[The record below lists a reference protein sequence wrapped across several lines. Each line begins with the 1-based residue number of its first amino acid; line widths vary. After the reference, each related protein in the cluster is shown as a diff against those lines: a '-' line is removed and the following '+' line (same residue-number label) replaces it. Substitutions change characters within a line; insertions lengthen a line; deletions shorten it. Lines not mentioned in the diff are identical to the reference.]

1 MQIENEKCEN
11 NMEQYLSL
19 DKNERVP
26 FKISMHLISCK
37 KCRTQIKMLKT
48 AEKVCKHSII
58 IATPINDSTIE
69 NIMQKVSPET
79 YKTLSQKNS
88 SLHKWII
95 GSLIIP
101 VMMFIPAIFTT
112 SAMNIDL
119 LSLFYALLLAI
130 YIASYCCVFALG
142 NVDLFVKKISAKVKL

>member
-1 MQIENEKCEN
+1 MQIKNEKCGN
-11 NMEQYLSL
+11 SMEQYLSL

-26 FKISMHLISCK
+26 LKISMHLLSCK
-37 KCRTQIKMLKT
+37 KCRAQIKMLKT

-58 IATPINDSTIE
+58 IATPITDSTIE
-69 NIMQKVSPET
+69 NVMQKISPEA
-79 YKTLSQKNS
+79 YNTLSKKNNSLQK
-88 SLHKWII
+88 KII
-95 GSLIIP
+95 CSLIIP
-101 VMMFIPAIFTT
+101 VMLFIPAIFTT
-112 SAMNIDL
+112 SAMNSDL